1 MSVAEWKRSPGLFPF
16 AVYFALEC
24 GELGKPLAIFA
35 DFQPPDAAKSLEA
48 RSTVAQSSAG
58 AFKAHHQWL
67 QCRFDQ
73 SAIIPKSGQLDLWMD
88 TVDSIPREYV
98 RA

>member
-1 MSVAEWKRSPGLFPF
+1 MEAQPLSCFPF
-16 AVYFALEC
+16 AFYFALEC
-24 GELGKPLAIFA
+24 RELGKPLAIFA
-35 DFQPPDAAKSLEA
+35 DFHAAGRAESLEA
-48 RSTVAQSSAG
+48 RSSAAPSSAG
-58 AFKAHHQWL
+58 AFKAHHQWR

-73 SAIIPKSGQLDLWMD
+73 SAIIPTPGQLHLWMD